1 MQSKVQFLN
10 ELIKNY
16 YTSVNGTERTMKE
29 QKSAVKWDRSL
40 REIII

>member
-16 YTSVNGTERTMKE
+16 YTSVNGTERAMNE
-29 QKSAVKWDRSL
+29 QKSAVKSDRSL